1 MRGRHGPCYIGETVS
16 RDIHRAPTAEDV
28 SDDQATTQVRRRPD
42 TGHPLERYIAWL
54 ERIAENLSSAGASGH
69 LMTCEKL
76 IADLR
81 KTIRAEARAP
91 VSPLQPEIHQCLGG
105 MRSILRAV
113 RAGELALDPELRR
126 DLVELVSEITESVLA
141 HDLGG
146 EPR

>member
-1 MRGRHGPCYIGETVS
+1 MA
-16 RDIHRAPTAEDV
+16 RDIHRAPTAED
-28 SDDQATTQVRRRPD
+28 SFGDQATTQVRRRPD

-54 ERIAENLSSAGASGH
+54 ERIAENLSSAGATGH

-81 KTIRAEARAP
+81 KTIHAEADAP
-91 VSPLQPEIHQCLGG
+91 VSPLQPEIRQCIGG

-113 RAGELALDPELRR
+113 RAGELPLEPQLRR
-126 DLVELVSEITESVLA
+126 DLVELVSEITETVLER
-141 HDLGG
+141 DLGG